1 MKRSIGVAVM
11 VLGLAA
17 TAALLQGLAAAPA
30 AAAKAQEVAVVNTP
44 LLVREVAPPAAQGTN
59 LSGIAEFNHG
69 DTQAVVSLGTVPAD
83 NRLAVEFVSALASL
97 PGGQRVHI
105 RLFSSVQ
112 HFFAPAF
119 VGTDATHDVL
129 VLSQPTK
136 YYVDG
141 PVSASV
147 TRFGSNSGA
156 GTVQIALSG
165 HLVQ

>member
-11 VLGLAA
+11 VLGLGAMVV
-17 TAALLQGLAAAPA
+17 LLQALAPAPA

-44 LLVREVAPPAAQGTN
+44 LLVREIAPPAAQGTN
-59 LSGIAEFNHG
+59 FSGVADFNDG
-69 DTQAVVSLGTVPAD
+69 DTQVVVSLGTVPAD
-83 NRLAVEFVSALASL
+83 TRLAVEFVSALASL
-97 PGGQRVHI
+97 PTGQRAHI

-119 VGTDATHDVL
+119 VGADATHDVL
-129 VLSQPTK
+129 VLSQPAR

-141 PVSASV
+141 PVSATV
-147 TRFGSNSGA
+147 TRIGGNAGA

>member
-17 TAALLQGLAAAPA
+17 TVVLLQ
-30 AAAKAQEVAVVNTP
+30 V
-44 LLVREVAPPAAQGTN
+44 
-59 LSGIAEFNHG
+59 
-69 DTQAVVSLGTVPAD
+69 VVSLGAVPVD
-83 NRLAVEFVSALASL
+83 NRLAVEFVSALVSL
-97 PGGQRVHI
+97 PSGQRAHV

-129 VLSQPTK
+129 VLSQPAK
-136 YYVDG
+136 YYADG
-141 PVSASV
+141 PISATV
-147 TRFGSNSGA
+147 TRFGSNAGS

>member
-1 MKRSIGVAVM
+1 MKRTIGVAVM

-17 TAALLQGLAAAPA
+17 AVALMQVLAPASA

-44 LLVREVAPPAAQGTN
+44 LLVREIAPPAAQGTN
-59 LSGIAEFNHG
+59 FSGVAEFADG
-69 DTQAVVSLGTVPAD
+69 DTQIVVSLGTVPAD
-83 NRLAVEFVSALASL
+83 NRLAVEFVSALLSL
-97 PGGQRVHI
+97 PSGQRAHI

-119 VGTDATHDVL
+119 VGSDATHDVL
-129 VLSQPTK
+129 VLSQPAR

-141 PVSASV
+141 PVSATV
-147 TRFGSNSGA
+147 TRFGSNAGS
-156 GTVQIALSG
+156 GTVQIAMSG